1 LSVLCQLLL
10 HFFHPF
16 ADYCRTP
23 LKARGTQRA
32 LYIPPETSD
41 RAGNL
46 RLGDKLSA
54 PYFPGQSHDKKLQ
67 QNEFGAAL
75 PGNPS
80 IKTEKN
86 YQ

>member
-1 LSVLCQLLL
+1 V
-10 HFFHPF
+10 
-16 ADYCRTP
+16 R
-23 LKARGTQRA
+23 RTQRA

-67 QNEFGAAL
+67 QNEFEDVSPWA
-75 PGNPS
+75 
-80 IKTEKN
+80 TN
-86 YQ
+86 YQNPKEISIVNYLCLTPFPQG